1 MSVTVIPINKGVFL
15 FLEGMNTEMKKS
27 IEKTVLENIELQ
39 KSLLLNNEFI
49 ESISRVVRL
58 IFQVLESQGKIVICG
73 NGGSAS
79 DSQHFAAELIG
90 RFKSERDPLP
100 AMCINSDVAT
110 MTAIANDYGYDNV
123 FLRQTEGIL
132 MQNDI
137 LIGLSTSGESSNVYN
152 AILEAKRK
160 GIKTVAFLG
169 KSGGR
174 IKSIADE
181 YILIPSY
188 NTARIQECHLTCI
201 HIICNLLEEF
211 KHVN

>member
-1 MSVTVIPINKGVFL
+1 M
-15 FLEGMNTEMKKS
+15 EGKNIEMKRS
-27 IEKTVLENIELQ
+27 IENAVLENIELQ
-39 KSLLLNNEFI
+39 KSLLSNNEFV
-49 ESISRVVRL
+49 ESISNVVSL
-58 IFQVLESQGKIVICG
+58 IFQVLESRGKVVICG

-79 DSQHFAAELIG
+79 DSLLFVAELSG

-100 AMCINSDVAT
+100 AMCINADVAT
-110 MTAIANDYGYDNV
+110 MTAIANDYGYDSV
-123 FLRQTEGIL
+123 FSRQAAGIL
-132 MQNDI
+132 TSNDI

-174 IKSIADE
+174 IKNIADE

-188 NTARIQECHLTCI
+188 NTARIQECHLMCI

-211 KHVN
+211 KHAE